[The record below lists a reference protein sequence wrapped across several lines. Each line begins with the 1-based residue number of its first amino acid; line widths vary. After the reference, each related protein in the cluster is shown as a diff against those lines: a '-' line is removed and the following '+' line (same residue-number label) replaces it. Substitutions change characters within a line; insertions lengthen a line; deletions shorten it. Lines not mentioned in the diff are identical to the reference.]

1 MRRRRGYP
9 GRRWSDED
17 KVRYIRMMAIPLVIV
32 VVLIIIIL
40 IMDKTPKEKAEP
52 SATTDSGVE
61 ILVEQSGTTAE
72 SVAPDNSQYTQDFSD
87 YELAK
92 DEVPEVNL
100 LLSQYFQAKVDQ
112 DPEAL
117 YRVFGKADTG
127 DMETR
132 KQELAYEAKYIE
144 DYRDITCYTKQ
155 GLNEGSYVTYEIKF
169 RRVDTPAPGLMW
181 CYVVQ
186 DENGNYIIRENV
198 VGDEADYV
206 AKANQTEDVRLL
218 SSQIN
223 ERLREAL
230 ESDTLLAGAYKE
242 LRNGA
247 IVQASE
253 EESHDSD
260 VSLLEG
266 SEETEGAQESGAEQE
281 NGTGQESGAQSAGQE
296 TESSTGDNSSPQ
308 SGTAATE
315 ETSSVSDVKLG
326 E

>member
-1 MRRRRGYP
+1 MRRRRRYSGS
-9 GRRWSDED
+9 RWSDAD

-40 IMDKTPKEKAEP
+40 IMDKTPKEKTDP
-52 SATTDSGVE
+52 GATTDSGVE
-61 ILVEQSGTTAE
+61 ILVDQSGTTGE
-72 SVAPDNSQYTQDFSD
+72 SVAPDNSQYTHDFSD

-117 YRVFGKADTG
+117 YRVFGKSDAG
-127 DMETR
+127 DMEAR
-132 KQELAYEAKYIE
+132 KQELSYEAKYIE

-155 GLNEGSYVTYEIKF
+155 GLNEDSYVVYVTYEIKF

-181 CYVVQ
+181 CYVVKNA
-186 DENGNYIIRENV
+186 DGSYIIRENV
-198 VGDEADYV
+198 VGEEADYV

-218 SSQIN
+218 SSQVN

-230 ESDTLLAGAYKE
+230 ETDTLLAGAYKE

-253 EESHDSD
+253 EESHDSN
-260 VSLLEG
+260 VSLLDGEDG
-266 SEETEGAQESGAEQE
+266 TEGAQESGGSQE
-281 NGTGQESGAQSAGQE
+281 TGAAQE
-296 TESSTGDNSSPQ
+296 TESSAGDSSSPQ
-308 SGTAATE
+308 DSTAATE
-315 ETSSVSDVKLG
+315 ETSSVSEVKLG